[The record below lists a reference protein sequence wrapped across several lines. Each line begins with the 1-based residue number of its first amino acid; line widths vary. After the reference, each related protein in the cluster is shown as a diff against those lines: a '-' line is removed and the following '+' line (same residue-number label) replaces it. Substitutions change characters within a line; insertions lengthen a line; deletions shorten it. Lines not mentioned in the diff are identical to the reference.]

1 MGTQALHPLN
11 LQAPEIEAEIDAG
24 GIEFDAEYFH
34 QLFGD
39 DEVIKGYKDLCVNVW
54 MSVQTY
60 HTWLEIRYSKKKMG
74 ADKIE
79 KVSQIVSDCL
89 HVVWSARARITSSG
103 W

>member
-1 MGTQALHPLN
+1 LCNPQAR
-11 LQAPEIEAEIDAG
+11 EIEAEIDAG

-39 DEVIKGYKDLCVNVW
+39 DEVIKGYKDLRVNVW

-60 HTWLEIRYSKKKMG
+60 HTWLEIKYSKKKMG

-79 KVSQIVSDCL
+79 KVGSLRSL
-89 HVVWSARARITSSG
+89 SKLS
-103 W
+103 